1 MRTQEALAD
10 SSAADISLARQ
21 PWWAR
26 ALVLIYF
33 LAGLTSISY
42 EVLWVRMLGLQFGV
56 SIFGVIV
63 TVAAF
68 MAGLGGGSL
77 LGAAVGG
84 KLRRPL
90 LLLGMLEGLV
100 ALYALTM
107 PAMFQQ
113 IDSGLGAVAENAS
126 LSHWYALQAAASFVV
141 LFLPALAM
149 GVGFPLILRALA
161 GVRVSLAKVYGIN
174 TVGGA
179 VGALLPLILLPVLGW
194 SHALYVVVTLGFF
207 IAIFVMILAMSLVP
221 PLHVT
226 LGEGGVAS
234 RVRPALSDLT
244 LYAGIG
250 AAALMLEVGWTRL
263 YGMIFLRTEYVLAVI
278 LCVFLVGIGAGSL
291 WVRSRSRPSWLAGLP
306 LLAACFVLLGLWGF
320 PLMAGWADR
329 HQGYSS
335 LASALFSQGTAIM
348 VSTLPVTLL
357 LGAWLPLLSNRL
369 EEGGHVSGA
378 WLYGANSVGA
388 AGGALIG
395 GFLLIPWL
403 GTPGTIILAAVL
415 LFGCGIALV
424 RSTRMAMAVPLLVL
438 LAFPV
443 KSLPPVD
450 KLLPATQANV
460 RDLAVYEDA
469 LSITHVVEQDDGQ
482 RLLLADLRR
491 MDASSDPTAVVVQQN
506 QARLPLLLH
515 PAPHKVLFLGLGTG
529 ISAAGA
535 LSFPQISMTA
545 VEVSEGAIQAA
556 RNWFAPVNKD
566 VMDKMPVIR
575 DDARRFLRAGS
586 SRYDVII
593 GDLFHPDLVGRG
605 NLLSVQQFHRARE
618 RLAPQGIFVQWLAL
632 NQFDVRSLRIVLH
645 SFRRVFPHALLF
657 MDGFRLALVGPR
669 DEWQGASNL
678 LESVAALSPARQKG
692 ATGGEGEWTW
702 LGRYWGPI
710 PAGDGAVEDEWRPK
724 IEFLLPRAR
733 YSGEV
738 NLGGLLGYLLAIRP
752 AVEAA
757 EVELKIDPGQVPNFE
772 RAYIATELA
781 VRSWRAALQGVQ
793 TEDLK
798 AQRLLRLAY
807 EANPRDRWISFRL
820 ADEMF
825 LSLPQALSGG
835 RDRRS
840 ALLAVLAVRP
850 DHVGALKAMWRL
862 ESDEGNGKMA
872 DYYRARV
879 LELSPLDSEVNLQ
892 GTVDQKH

>member
-10 SSAADISLARQ
+10 SAADLSLARH
-21 PWWAR
+21 PGWAR
-26 ALVLIYF
+26 VLVSIYF
-33 LAGLTSISY
+33 LAGLTSIAY

-77 LGAAVGG
+77 MGAATSG

-90 LLLGMLEGLV
+90 LLLGILEGLV
-100 ALYALTM
+100 ALYALAM
-107 PAMFQQ
+107 PAIFQK
-113 IDSGLGAVAENAS
+113 IDGGLGAVAVDAS
-126 LSHWYALQAAASFVV
+126 LSQWYALQAAAAFLV

-149 GVGFPLILRALA
+149 GIGFPLILRALA
-161 GVRVSLAKVYGIN
+161 AARVSLAKVYGIN
-174 TVGGA
+174 TMGGA
-179 VGALLPLILLPVLGW
+179 VGALLPLVLLPVLGW
-194 SHALYVVVTLGFF
+194 SHALYVVVTLGLF
-207 IAIFVMILAMSLVP
+207 IAILVTVLAMSLVP
-221 PLHVT
+221 PLPVT
-226 LGEGGVAS
+226 PGDSSAAS
-234 RVRPALSDLT
+234 GRRPAATDLVM
-244 LYAGIG
+244 YAGIG

-278 LCVFLVGIGAGSL
+278 LCVFLIGIGAGSL
-291 WVRSRSRPSWLAGLP
+291 WVRGRSRPSWLAGLP
-306 LLAACFVLLGLWGF
+306 LLAAGFVLLGLWGF

-329 HQGYSS
+329 HQDYSS
-335 LASALFSQGTAIM
+335 LSSALSSQGMAIM
-348 VSTLPVTLL
+348 ASTLPVTLL

-403 GTPGTIILAAVL
+403 GTPGTLILAAGL
-415 LFGCGIALV
+415 LFGCGVTLA
-424 RSTRMAMAVPLLVL
+424 RSARTAMAAPVLLL

-443 KSLPPVD
+443 MTLPPVD
-450 KLLPATQANV
+450 RLLPATQPKV

-535 LSFPQISMTA
+535 LWFPEVSMTA
-545 VEVSEGAIQAA
+545 VEVSQGAIRAA
-556 RNWFAPVNKD
+556 RKWFAPVNKD
-566 VMDKMPVIR
+566 VMSKMPVIR

-586 SRYDVII
+586 SRYDVIV

-605 NLLSVQQFHRARE
+605 NLLSVQQFRRARE
-618 RLAPQGIFVQWLAL
+618 RLAPGGLFVQWLAL
-632 NQFDVRSLRIVLH
+632 NQFDVHSLRIVLR
-645 SFRRVFPHALLF
+645 SFRQAFPHALLF

-669 DEWQGASNL
+669 DAWQGASTL
-678 LESVAALSPARQKG
+678 LDSVAALTPAQQKG

-710 PAGDGAVEDEWRPK
+710 PDDDGVVEDEWRPK

-733 YSGEV
+733 YNGEV
-738 NLGGLLGYLLAIRP
+738 DLGGVLGYLLAVRP

-757 EVELKIDPGQVPNFE
+757 EEELKIDAGQAQNFE

-793 TEDLK
+793 TDSLK

-807 EANPRDRWISFRL
+807 EANPQDRWISFRL

-825 LSLPQALSGG
+825 LSLPQALRGG

-862 ESDEGNGKMA
+862 ESNKGNDKMA

-879 LELSPLDSEVNLQ
+879 RELSPLDNEVN
-892 GTVDQKH
+892 